1 MGWVIVWRNKV
12 NKLGKKLFLS
22 ISLTVIL
29 IFTIS
34 LLLINFLLPKYN
46 IYKTRENLNEF
57 TTQIQNA
64 PVNDLEDVIH
74 TIESENNVTIAY
86 TPINQSEDA
95 MNDAL
100 RMQLTKKK
108 VTLNKLWITK
118 DEVMK
123 VKTEGQSN
131 KLYDQGKV
139 KASFFAK
146 YIAKDDTII
155 LIGTSIAN
163 SNEIINTLNT
173 FYLYILCFSLLLI
186 ILLVWI
192 LSKIITTPL
201 KELSDVAQD
210 ISHLQFKRTK
220 VKTNDEIGE
229 LANSINIMS
238 EKLHEAHQDLTY
250 RNEHLKRFMGD
261 VTHELKTPI
270 ALVKAYSMGIK
281 DGLDD
286 GTYVDTIIKQ
296 TDQISNLIEE
306 LLRFSKLE
314 RDILQKEEFPI
325 EPLVQSILDKHQIEL
340 DSKEI
345 NLQVNCNA
353 GDTIVYADLNKMRMV
368 FQNLISN
375 AIKYTANQ
383 NIIITLEDRNKS
395 IYFQIKNGIP
405 TDKIKDIEKIWE
417 PFYVL
422 ESSRSK
428 EKSGTGLGLAIV
440 KSILERHGFEY
451 GVSSID
457 GEIQFYIN
465 VKKD

>member
-1 MGWVIVWRNKV
+1 M

-29 IFTIS
+29 IFFFF
-34 LLLINFLLPKYN
+34 LLLINYLLPKYN

-57 TTQIQNA
+57 TVQIQNTS
-64 PVNDLEDVIH
+64 VNELEEVIR
-74 TIESENNVTIAY
+74 TIESENNVTVAY
-86 TPINQSEDA
+86 TSINQSEDD
-95 MNDAL
+95 MNEAL

-108 VTLNKLWITK
+108 VVLNKLWITK

-123 VKTEGQSN
+123 VKAEGQSN
-131 KLYDQGKV
+131 KLYDQEKL

-146 YIAKDDTII
+146 YIAKDNTII
-155 LIGTSIAN
+155 LMGTSIAH
-163 SNEIINTLNT
+163 SNEVIKTLNT
-173 FYLYILCFSLLLI
+173 FYLYIVCFSLLLI

-201 KELSDVAQD
+201 KDLSDVAQD
-210 ISHLQFKRTK
+210 ISHLKFKRTK

-238 EKLHEAHQDLTY
+238 EKLHEAHQDLTD

-314 RDILQKEEFPI
+314 RDVLQKEEFPI
-325 EPLVQSILDKHQIEL
+325 EPLVRSIIDKHKIEL
-340 DSKEI
+340 ESKEI
-345 NLQVNCNA
+345 QLQTNSNIKNQV
-353 GDTIVYADLNKMRMV
+353 IYADLNKMGMV

-375 AIKYTANQ
+375 AIKYTTNQ
-383 NIIITLEDRNKS
+383 NIIITLEERNNS
-395 IYFQIKNGIP
+395 VYFQIKNGINAEQ
-405 TDKIKDIEKIWE
+405 IKDVDKIWE

-422 ESSRSK
+422 DSSRSK

-440 KSILERHGFEY
+440 KSILERHGFDY
-451 GVSSID
+451 GISIIE
-457 GEIQFYIN
+457 GEIRFYITMKN
-465 VKKD
+465 D

>member
-1 MGWVIVWRNKV
+1 M

-34 LLLINFLLPKYN
+34 LLIINYLLPKYN

-57 TTQIQNA
+57 TVQIQNTS
-64 PVNDLEDVIH
+64 VNELEDVIR
-74 TIESENNVTIAY
+74 TIESENNVTFAY
-86 TPINQSEDA
+86 TSINQSEDD
-95 MNDAL
+95 MNESL

-108 VTLNKLWITK
+108 VVLNKLWITK
-118 DEVMK
+118 DAVMK
-123 VKTEGQSN
+123 VKVEGQSN
-131 KLYDQGKV
+131 KLYDQEKL

-146 YIAKDDTII
+146 YIAKDNTII
-155 LIGTSIAN
+155 LMGTSIAH
-163 SNEIINTLNT
+163 SNEIIKTLNT

-210 ISHLQFKRTK
+210 ISHLKFKRTK

-229 LANSINIMS
+229 LADSINIMS
-238 EKLHEAHQDLTY
+238 DTLHEAHQDLTD

-306 LLRFSKLE
+306 LLQFSKLE
-314 RDILQKEEFPI
+314 RDVLQKEEFPI
-325 EPLVQSILDKHQIEL
+325 EPLVRSIIDKHKIEL
-340 DSKEI
+340 ESKEI
-345 NLQVNCNA
+345 QLQTNSNIKNQV
-353 GDTIVYADLNKMRMV
+353 IYADLNKMGMV

-375 AIKYTANQ
+375 AIKYTTNQ
-383 NIIITLEDRNKS
+383 NIIITLEERNKS
-395 IYFQIKNGIP
+395 VYFQIKNGINAEQ
-405 TDKIKDIEKIWE
+405 IKDVDKIWE

-422 ESSRSK
+422 DSSRSK

-440 KSILERHGFEY
+440 KSILERHGFDY
-451 GVSSID
+451 GVSTKEEKYGFILL
-457 GEIQFYIN
+457 
-465 VKKD
+465 

>member
-1 MGWVIVWRNKV
+1 M

-34 LLLINFLLPKYN
+34 LLLINYLLPKYN

-57 TTQIQNA
+57 TVQIQNT
-64 PVNDLEDVIH
+64 PVNELEEVIR
-74 TIESENNVTIAY
+74 TIESENNVTVAY
-86 TPINQSEDA
+86 TSINQSEDD
-95 MNDAL
+95 MNEAL

-108 VTLNKLWITK
+108 VVLNKLWITK

-123 VKTEGQSN
+123 VKAEGQSN
-131 KLYDQGKV
+131 KLYDQEKL

-146 YIAKDDTII
+146 YIAKDNTII
-155 LIGTSIAN
+155 LMGTSIAH
-163 SNEIINTLNT
+163 SNEVIKTLNT
-173 FYLYILCFSLLLI
+173 FYLYIVCFSLLLI

-201 KELSDVAQD
+201 KDLSDVAQD
-210 ISHLQFKRTK
+210 ISHLKFKRTK

-238 EKLHEAHQDLTY
+238 EKLHEAHQDLTD

-314 RDILQKEEFPI
+314 RDVLQKEEFPI
-325 EPLVQSILDKHQIEL
+325 EPLVRSIIDKHKIEL
-340 DSKEI
+340 ESKEI
-345 NLQVNCNA
+345 QLQTNGNIKNQV
-353 GDTIVYADLNKMRMV
+353 IYADLNKMGMV

-375 AIKYTANQ
+375 AIKYTTNQ
-383 NIIITLEDRNKS
+383 NIIITLEERNNS
-395 IYFQIKNGIP
+395 VYFQIKNGINAEQ
-405 TDKIKDIEKIWE
+405 IKDVDKIWE

-422 ESSRSK
+422 DSSRSK

-440 KSILERHGFEY
+440 KSILERHGFDY
-451 GVSSID
+451 GVSTKE
-457 GEIQFYIN
+457 GEIRFYITMKN
-465 VKKD
+465 D

>member
-1 MGWVIVWRNKV
+1 M

-34 LLLINFLLPKYN
+34 LLLINYLLPKYN

-57 TTQIQNA
+57 TVQIQNT
-64 PVNDLEDVIH
+64 PVNELEEVIR
-74 TIESENNVTIAY
+74 TIESENNVTVAY
-86 TPINQSEDA
+86 TSINQSEDD
-95 MNDAL
+95 MNEAL

-108 VTLNKLWITK
+108 VVLNKLWITK

-123 VKTEGQSN
+123 VKAEGQSN
-131 KLYDQGKV
+131 KLYDQEKL

-146 YIAKDDTII
+146 YIAKDNTII
-155 LIGTSIAN
+155 LMGTSIAH
-163 SNEIINTLNT
+163 SNEVIKTLNT
-173 FYLYILCFSLLLI
+173 FYLYIVCFSLLLI

-201 KELSDVAQD
+201 KDLSDVAQD
-210 ISHLQFKRTK
+210 ISHLKFKRTK

-238 EKLHEAHQDLTY
+238 EKLHEAHQDLTD

-314 RDILQKEEFPI
+314 RDVLQKEEFPI
-325 EPLVQSILDKHQIEL
+325 EPLVRSIIDKHKIEL
-340 DSKEI
+340 ESKKI
-345 NLQVNCNA
+345 QLQTNGNIKNQV
-353 GDTIVYADLNKMRMV
+353 IYADLNKMGMV

-375 AIKYTANQ
+375 AIKYTTNQ
-383 NIIITLEDRNKS
+383 NIIITLEERNNS
-395 IYFQIKNGIP
+395 VYFQIKNGINAEQ
-405 TDKIKDIEKIWE
+405 IKDVDKIWE

-422 ESSRSK
+422 DSSRSK

-440 KSILERHGFEY
+440 KSILERHGFDY
-451 GVSSID
+451 GVSTKE
-457 GEIQFYIN
+457 GEIRFYITMKN
-465 VKKD
+465 D

>member
-1 MGWVIVWRNKV
+1 M

-34 LLLINFLLPKYN
+34 LLLINYLLPKYN
-46 IYKTRENLNEF
+46 IYKTRESLEGI
-57 TTQIQNA
+57 TAQIQFIPSKQLDEA
-64 PVNDLEDVIH
+64 I
-74 TIESENNVTIAY
+74 TSIENKGNVTIAY
-86 TPINQSEDA
+86 TSINNSEDHI
-95 MNDAL
+95 NDEL
-100 RMQLTKKK
+100 RMQLTKKR

-118 DEVMK
+118 EEIMK
-123 VKTEGQSN
+123 VKNFGQSN
-131 KLYDQGKV
+131 KIYDQEKI
-139 KASFFAK
+139 KSSFFVK
-146 YIAKDDTII
+146 YIAKDDMLI
-155 LIGTSIAN
+155 LVGVSIAH
-163 SNEIINTLNT
+163 SNEIIKTLNS
-173 FYLYILCFSLLLI
+173 FYLFILGITIFLI
-186 ILLVWI
+186 IVLVWI
-192 LSKIITTPL
+192 LSQTITRPL
-201 KELSDVAQD
+201 KELSDVAED
-210 ISHLQFKRTK
+210 ISRLKFERAK
-220 VKTNDEIGE
+220 VKTNDEIGD

-238 EKLHEAHQDLTY
+238 EKLHEAHQDLTD

-286 GTYVDTIIKQ
+286 GSYINTIIKQ
-296 TDQISNLIEE
+296 TDHISNLIEE

-325 EPLVQSILDKHQIEL
+325 VSLIQSILDKHKIEL

-345 NLQVNCNA
+345 NLQVNYNVGNA
-353 GDTIVYADLNKMRMV
+353 IIYADVNKMRMV

-383 NIIITLEDRNKS
+383 NIKITLEDRNDS
-395 IYFQIKNGIP
+395 VYFQIQNGMNAEHM
-405 TDKIKDIEKIWE
+405 KDIDKIWE

-428 EKSGTGLGLAIV
+428 DHSGTGLGLAIV
-440 KSILERHGFEY
+440 KSILERHGFDY
-451 GVSSID
+451 GVSTIE
-457 GEIQFYIN
+457 GEIRFYIN
-465 VKKD
+465 MKND

>member
-1 MGWVIVWRNKV
+1 M

-34 LLLINFLLPKYN
+34 LLIINYLLPKHN

-57 TTQIQNA
+57 TVQIQNT
-64 PVNDLEDVIH
+64 PVNELEEGIR
-74 TIESENNVTIAY
+74 TIESENNVTVAY
-86 TPINQSEDA
+86 TSINQSEDD
-95 MNDAL
+95 MNEAL

-108 VTLNKLWITK
+108 VVLNKLWITK

-123 VKTEGQSN
+123 VKAEGQSN
-131 KLYDQGKV
+131 KLYDQEKL

-146 YIAKDDTII
+146 YIAKDNTII
-155 LIGTSIAN
+155 LMGTSIAH
-163 SNEIINTLNT
+163 SNEIIKTLNT

-210 ISHLQFKRTK
+210 ISHLKFKRTK

-229 LANSINIMS
+229 LADSINIMS
-238 EKLHEAHQDLTY
+238 DTLHEAHQDLTN

-306 LLRFSKLE
+306 LLQFSKLE
-314 RDILQKEEFPI
+314 RDVLQKEEFPI
-325 EPLVQSILDKHQIEL
+325 EPLVRSIIDKHKIEL
-340 DSKEI
+340 ESKEI
-345 NLQVNCNA
+345 QLQTNSNIKNQV
-353 GDTIVYADLNKMRMV
+353 IYADLNKMGMV

-375 AIKYTANQ
+375 AIKYTTNQ
-383 NIIITLEDRNKS
+383 NIKIILEDRNKS
-395 IYFQIKNGIP
+395 VYFQIENEINAEQ
-405 TDKIKDIEKIWE
+405 IQDIEKIWE

-422 ESSRSK
+422 DSSRSK

-440 KSILERHGFEY
+440 KSILERHGFDY
-451 GVSSID
+451 GVSTKE
-457 GEIQFYIN
+457 GEIRFYISMKN
-465 VKKD
+465 D

>member
-1 MGWVIVWRNKV
+1 M

-34 LLLINFLLPKYN
+34 LLIINYLLPKYN

-57 TTQIQNA
+57 TVQIQNTS
-64 PVNDLEDVIH
+64 VNELEDVIR
-74 TIESENNVTIAY
+74 TIESENNVTFAY
-86 TPINQSEDA
+86 TSINQSEDD
-95 MNDAL
+95 MNEAL

-108 VTLNKLWITK
+108 VVLNKLWITK

-123 VKTEGQSN
+123 VKAEGQSN
-131 KLYDQGKV
+131 KLYDQEKL

-146 YIAKDDTII
+146 YIAKDNTII
-155 LIGTSIAN
+155 LMGTSIAH
-163 SNEIINTLNT
+163 SNEIIKTLNT

-210 ISHLQFKRTK
+210 ISHLKFKRTK

-229 LANSINIMS
+229 LADSINIMS
-238 EKLHEAHQDLTY
+238 DTLHEAHQDLTD

-306 LLRFSKLE
+306 LLQFSKLE
-314 RDILQKEEFPI
+314 RDVLQKEEFPI
-325 EPLVQSILDKHQIEL
+325 EPLVRSIIDKHKIEL
-340 DSKEI
+340 ESKEI
-345 NLQVNCNA
+345 QLQTNSNIKNQV
-353 GDTIVYADLNKMRMV
+353 IYADLNKMGMV

-375 AIKYTANQ
+375 AIKYTTNQ
-383 NIIITLEDRNKS
+383 NIKIILEDRNKS
-395 IYFQIKNGIP
+395 VYFQIENEINAEQ
-405 TDKIKDIEKIWE
+405 IQDIEKIWE

-422 ESSRSK
+422 DSSRSK

-440 KSILERHGFEY
+440 KSILERHGFDY
-451 GVSSID
+451 GVSTKE
-457 GEIQFYIN
+457 GEIRFYISMKN
-465 VKKD
+465 D

>member
-1 MGWVIVWRNKV
+1 M

-34 LLLINFLLPKYN
+34 LLLINYLLPKYN

-57 TTQIQNA
+57 TVQIQNT
-64 PVNDLEDVIH
+64 PVNELEEVIR
-74 TIESENNVTIAY
+74 TIESENNVTVAY
-86 TPINQSEDA
+86 TPINQSEDD
-95 MNDAL
+95 MNEAL

-108 VTLNKLWITK
+108 VVLNKLWITK

-123 VKTEGQSN
+123 VKAEGQSN
-131 KLYDQGKV
+131 KLYDQEKL

-146 YIAKDDTII
+146 YIAKGNTII
-155 LIGTSIAN
+155 LMGTSIAH
-163 SNEIINTLNT
+163 SNEVIKTLNT
-173 FYLYILCFSLLLI
+173 FYLYIVCFSLLLI

-201 KELSDVAQD
+201 KDLSDVAQD
-210 ISHLQFKRTK
+210 ISHLKFKRTK

-229 LANSINIMS
+229 LANSINVMS
-238 EKLHEAHQDLTY
+238 EKLHEAHQDLTD
-250 RNEHLKRFMGD
+250 RNEHLKRFMSD

-314 RDILQKEEFPI
+314 RDVLQKEEFSI
-325 EPLVQSILDKHQIEL
+325 KSLLQSIIDKHKIEL

-345 NLQVNCNA
+345 DLHVNYNV
-353 GDTIVYADLNKMRMV
+353 GDAIIYADVNKMSMV
-368 FQNLISN
+368 LQNLISN
-375 AIKYTANQ
+375 AIKYTINQ
-383 NIIITLEDRNKS
+383 NVKITLEDRNES
-395 IYFQIKNGIP
+395 VYFQIQNGMNAEQM
-405 TDKIKDIEKIWE
+405 KDIDKIWE

-428 EKSGTGLGLAIV
+428 DHSGTGLGLAIV
-440 KSILERHGFEY
+440 KSILERHGFDY
-451 GVSSID
+451 GVSTIE
-457 GEIQFYIN
+457 GEIRFYITMKN
-465 VKKD
+465 E

>member
-1 MGWVIVWRNKV
+1 M

-34 LLLINFLLPKYN
+34 LLIINYLLPKYN

-57 TTQIQNA
+57 TMQIQNTS
-64 PVNDLEDVIH
+64 VNELEDVIR
-74 TIESENNVTIAY
+74 TIESENNVTFAY
-86 TPINQSEDA
+86 TSINQSEDD
-95 MNDAL
+95 MNESL

-108 VTLNKLWITK
+108 VVLNKLWITK
-118 DEVMK
+118 DAVMK
-123 VKTEGQSN
+123 VKVEGQSN
-131 KLYDQGKV
+131 KLYDQEKL

-146 YIAKDDTII
+146 YIAKDNTII
-155 LIGTSIAN
+155 LMGTSIAH
-163 SNEIINTLNT
+163 SNEIIKTLNT

-210 ISHLQFKRTK
+210 ISHLKFKRTK

-229 LANSINIMS
+229 LADSINIMS
-238 EKLHEAHQDLTY
+238 DTLHEAHQDLTD

-314 RDILQKEEFPI
+314 RDVLQKEEFPI
-325 EPLVQSILDKHQIEL
+325 EPLVRSIIDKHKIEL

-345 NLQVNCNA
+345 QLQTNSNIKNQV
-353 GDTIVYADLNKMRMV
+353 IYADLNKMGMV

-375 AIKYTANQ
+375 AIKYTTNQ
-383 NIIITLEDRNKS
+383 NIIITLEERNKS
-395 IYFQIKNGIP
+395 VYFQIKNGINAEQ
-405 TDKIKDIEKIWE
+405 IQDIEKIWE
-417 PFYVL
+417 PFL
-422 ESSRSK
+422 CLRLFTK
-428 EKSGTGLGLAIV
+428 
-440 KSILERHGFEY
+440 
-451 GVSSID
+451 
-457 GEIQFYIN
+457 
-465 VKKD
+465 

>member
-1 MGWVIVWRNKV
+1 M

-34 LLLINFLLPKYN
+34 LLIINYLLPKYN

-57 TTQIQNA
+57 TVQIQNTS
-64 PVNDLEDVIH
+64 VNELEDVIR
-74 TIESENNVTIAY
+74 TIESENNVTFAY
-86 TPINQSEDA
+86 TSINQSEDD
-95 MNDAL
+95 MNESL

-108 VTLNKLWITK
+108 VVLNKLWITK

-123 VKTEGQSN
+123 VKAEGQSN
-131 KLYDQGKV
+131 KLYDQEKL

-146 YIAKDDTII
+146 YIAKDNTII
-155 LIGTSIAN
+155 LMGTSIAH
-163 SNEIINTLNT
+163 SNEVIKTLNT
-173 FYLYILCFSLLLI
+173 FYLYIVCFSLLLI

-201 KELSDVAQD
+201 KDLSDVAQD
-210 ISHLQFKRTK
+210 ISHLKFKRTK

-238 EKLHEAHQDLTY
+238 EKLQEAHQDLTD

-270 ALVKAYSMGIK
+270 ALLKAYSMGIK

-296 TDQISNLIEE
+296 ADQISNLIEE

-314 RDILQKEEFPI
+314 RDVLQKEEFPI
-325 EPLVQSILDKHQIEL
+325 EPLVRSIIDKHKIEL
-340 DSKEI
+340 ESKEI
-345 NLQVNCNA
+345 QLQTNSNIKNQV
-353 GDTIVYADLNKMRMV
+353 IYADLNKMGMV

-375 AIKYTANQ
+375 AIKYTTNQ
-383 NIIITLEDRNKS
+383 NIIITLEERNKS
-395 IYFQIKNGIP
+395 VYFQIKNGINAEQ
-405 TDKIKDIEKIWE
+405 IKDIDKIWE

-428 EKSGTGLGLAIV
+428 EHSGTGLGLAIV
-440 KSILERHGFEY
+440 KSILERHGFDY
-451 GVSSID
+451 GISIIE
-457 GEIQFYIN
+457 GEIRFYITMKN
-465 VKKD
+465 D